1 MAGTGRPESKQS
13 PNNTTQPIPKKPDV
27 RSKPP
32 RTLAE
37 AYELVKRSGTG
48 ER

>member
-1 MAGTGRPESKQS
+1 MAATGRPESKQS

-37 AYELVKRSGTG
+37 AYELVKRAAASD
-48 ER
+48 R